1 MDVGLMLF
9 TNWRRGEMKKQVL
22 LLVAVLSL
30 FSIVGCTSSPAAPT
44 GTAAEIVDKIFT
56 QAGVEPFGMSQ
67 QISDENMEFY
77 LGSLD
82 YPELADSMVVMPMIN
97 LDTRVLYIIK
107 ATNKGDV
114 EMIKTKL
121 EENIDPNKL
130 VCVTFS
136 MGDVV
141 IESRGD
147 IIFMTINSGAE
158 QRTALTEA
166 FKTIE

>member
-1 MDVGLMLF
+1 
-9 TNWRRGEMKKQVL
+9 MKKLIL
-22 LLVAVLSL
+22 LIVAVLSL
-30 FSIVGCTSSPAAPT
+30 FSVIGCTSGPTAPV
-44 GTAAEIVDKIFT
+44 GTAGEIADKIFT
-56 QAGVEPFGMSQ
+56 KAGVEPFGMSQ
-67 QISDENMEFY
+67 QITDENMEFY

-82 YPELADSMVVMPMIN
+82 YPEFADSMVVTPMIN

-121 EENIDPNKL
+121 DENIDPNKL

-136 MGDVV
+136 MEDVV

-147 IIFMTINSGAE
+147 IIFMTINSDAD
-158 QRTALTEA
+158 QKAALEEA
-166 FKTIE
+166 FQTIE